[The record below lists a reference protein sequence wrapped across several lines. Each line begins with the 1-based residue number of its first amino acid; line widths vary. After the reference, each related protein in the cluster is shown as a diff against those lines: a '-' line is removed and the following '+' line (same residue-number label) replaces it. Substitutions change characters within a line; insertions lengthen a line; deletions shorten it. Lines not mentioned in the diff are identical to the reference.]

1 MVSRPETRKCVL
13 AGPGS
18 PCGIFL
24 LLMETGIE
32 MILICEVLVLMSF
45 KPHNTPPPAGK
56 GWETQ
61 TEG

>member
-1 MVSRPETRKCVL
+1 ML